1 MSSSD
6 KRAKKAPYQKG
17 LTKLRMRNK
26 LDKTDLTPCTSYT
39 LPSRSCSAQNRRKDQ
54 NLPSLLPLLQ
64 PRHLPGH
71 VQPVPRAHLR
81 NCVGNLEVI
90 LGQTSITL
98 KWVSGAISITST
110 SNKMKAALDI
120 TMWSFLNVGLEKYSG
135 V

>member
-1 MSSSD
+1 MHSPGNTSIKDVLKMEELD
-6 KRAKKAPYQKG
+6 KRWQTIEMAEQERAG
-17 LTKLRMRNK
+17 EEGGG
-26 LDKTDLTPCTSYT
+26 
-39 LPSRSCSAQNRRKDQ
+39 
-54 NLPSLLPLLQ
+54 PLLQ

-71 VQPVPRAHLR
+71 VQAVPLAHLR
-81 NCVGNLEVI
+81 NCVGNLEVA

-98 KWVSGAISITST
+98 KWVSGAFSITST

>member
-1 MSSSD
+1 MEELD
-6 KRAKKAPYQKG
+6 KRWQTIEMAEQERAG
-17 LTKLRMRNK
+17 EEGGG
-26 LDKTDLTPCTSYT
+26 
-39 LPSRSCSAQNRRKDQ
+39 
-54 NLPSLLPLLQ
+54 PLLQ

-71 VQPVPRAHLR
+71 VQAVPLAHLR
-81 NCVGNLEVI
+81 NCVGNLEVV

>member
-1 MSSSD
+1 M
-6 KRAKKAPYQKG
+6 
-17 LTKLRMRNK
+17 
-26 LDKTDLTPCTSYT
+26 
-39 LPSRSCSAQNRRKDQ
+39 
-54 NLPSLLPLLQ
+54 
-64 PRHLPGH
+64 
-71 VQPVPRAHLR
+71 
-81 NCVGNLEVI
+81 GNLEVI